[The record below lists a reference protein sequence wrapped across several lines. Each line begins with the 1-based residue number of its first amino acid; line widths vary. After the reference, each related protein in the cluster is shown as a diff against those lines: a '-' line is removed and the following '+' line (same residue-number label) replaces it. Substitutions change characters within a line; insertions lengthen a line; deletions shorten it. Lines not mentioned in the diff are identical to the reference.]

1 MIRDG
6 RAAAYSLMVQLKEN
20 LTWRKYRA
28 YLSTWNQFNKDVTRQ
43 CDNVGQEFCLIVKYE
58 DLCLHPKSTLERV
71 IQFLNEN
78 WSDKLLNH
86 QNFIGSDI
94 IVSKTE
100 WSSHQIVNF
109 SHFVLFFYLFN
120 YFEVIFKIKP
130 INSNAINDW
139 IGKIEYDQYQIN
151 FIVPMLKRYNY
162 SLNIK
167 EEQNHFE
174 DDLVAKNNEII
185 NKNKDFY
192 DKLAR
197 NVSDHIKAIQ

>member
-1 MIRDG
+1 MMIKRTINEDLKNANLNVSLIDSSIVEFIHHVMNNRGFNARRSCTKDPEIVRNIEYLHSLFPNAKFIYMIRDG

-109 SHFVLFFYLFN
+109 SHFFCFFIYLI
-120 YFEVIFKIKP
+120 IFKLF
-130 INSNAINDW
+130 S
-139 IGKIEYDQYQIN
+139 
-151 FIVPMLKRYNY
+151 R
-162 SLNIK
+162 
-167 EEQNHFE
+167 
-174 DDLVAKNNEII
+174 
-185 NKNKDFY
+185 
-192 DKLAR
+192 
-197 NVSDHIKAIQ
+197 